1 MQQMEYFDNKNQVGE
16 FAIKEELEPHK
27 INFQGPWFIDPE
39 SSTHG
44 RMTEGYEDFLS
55 LVYSATSVNAVLTSD
70 SGDPYKVR
78 ITVDGEFLKDK
89 NKWSDIVI
97 GDDGESFLWVTTPD
111 LYNAINNDSFV
122 RRETLKM
129 ASNSPDFGLFAF
141 TFGVYDTGP

>member
-16 FAIKEELEPHK
+16 FAIREELEPHK
-27 INFQGPWFIDPE
+27 INFQGPWFIGPE

-78 ITVDGEFLKDK
+78 ITVDGEFLTDK
-89 NKWSDIVI
+89 NKGSDIVI

-111 LYNAINNDSFV
+111 LYNVINNDSYV